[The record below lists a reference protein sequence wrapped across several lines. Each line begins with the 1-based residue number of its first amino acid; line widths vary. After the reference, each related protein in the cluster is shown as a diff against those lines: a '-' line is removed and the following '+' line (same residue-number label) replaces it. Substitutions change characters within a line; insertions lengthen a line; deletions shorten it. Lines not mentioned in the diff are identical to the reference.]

1 LGRNYD
7 GVGASLVKLTN
18 RHREFWIFMQRQV
31 VSLLGGLSIVGLT
44 VAIGVLGGSGRAI
57 AENGCPDGYQPYQTG
72 NMTVPG
78 CMPIPNYGNNNNIPA
93 QPRRELIEVA
103 VPSYG
108 AVAHD
113 PVTGS
118 AAAGGAAEDRH
129 KSKKSAEKAA
139 LKACRAKNGGKD
151 GCVIVASVKDACI
164 RVFIGNDKV
173 THQSN
178 LTATVFPPLV
188 NDAAK
193 DLENGRK
200 VCDERNTDCMS
211 KYFCA
216 HNNITKFVRQ

>member
-1 LGRNYD
+1 
-7 GVGASLVKLTN
+7 
-18 RHREFWIFMQRQV
+18 MQRQV
-31 VSLLGGLSIVGLT
+31 FSRLAGLGIVSLTLT
-44 VAIGVLGGSGRAI
+44 IGVLGSSGGAI
-57 AENGCPDGYQPYQTG
+57 AENGCPDGMTPYQDG

-78 CMPIPNYGNNNNIPA
+78 CRPIPNYDNGNAPA
-93 QPRRELIEVA
+93 RPQRELIEVA

-118 AAAGGAAEDRH
+118 AAAGGADDDRH
-129 KSKKSAEKAA
+129 KTQKSAEKAA

-178 LTATVFPPLV
+178 LTATIFRPSPEGSEE
-188 NDAAK
+188 
-193 DLENGRK
+193 DLEKGRK
-200 VCDERNTDCMS
+200 ICTERNTDCMS

-216 HNNITKFVRQ
+216 YNNITKFVRR

>member
-1 LGRNYD
+1 MKRKVL
-7 GVGASLVKLTN
+7 ALV
-18 RHREFWIFMQRQV
+18 
-31 VSLLGGLSIVGLT
+31 GGLSITGLT
-44 VAIGVLGGSGRAI
+44 LAIGIVSGSGRAI
-57 AENGCPDGYQPYQTG
+57 AENGCPDGMTPYQDG

-78 CMPIPNYGNNNNIPA
+78 CRPIPNYGNNNGPA
-93 QPRRELIEVA
+93 QPRRQLIEVA

-129 KSKKSAEKAA
+129 KTQKSAEKAA

-151 GCVIVASVKDACI
+151 GCVIVATVKDACI
-164 RVFIGNDKV
+164 RVFVGTDKV

-178 LTATVFPPLV
+178 LTATVFRPSPEGSEE
-188 NDAAK
+188 

-200 VCDERNTDCMS
+200 VCTERNTDCTS

-216 HNNITKFVRQ
+216 YNNITKFVRQ

>member
-44 VAIGVLGGSGRAI
+44 VAIGVLGGSGRAM
-57 AENGCPDGYQPYQTG
+57 AEGDCP
-72 NMTVPG
+72 PG
-78 CMPIPNYGNNNNIPA
+78 EEATRWNVIGVVLECGPIGQQHNNVPA

-188 NDAAK
+188 NDAEA

-200 VCDERNTDCMS
+200 VCNERNTDCMS

-216 HNNITKFVRQ
+216 YNNITKFVRQ

>member
-18 RHREFWIFMQRQV
+18 RHWEFWIFMQRQV
-31 VSLLGGLSIVGLT
+31 VSLLSIVGLT

-151 GCVIVASVKDACI
+151 GCVIVASVKNACI
-164 RVFIGNDKV
+164 RVYVGNDRI
-173 THQSN
+173 TRQSN
-178 LTATVFPPLV
+178 LTATIFRPSPEG
-188 NDAAK
+188 AAE
-193 DLENGRK
+193 DLAIGSAICNEK
-200 VCDERNTDCMS
+200 NTDCSS

-216 HNNITKFVRQ
+216 YNNITKFVPQ